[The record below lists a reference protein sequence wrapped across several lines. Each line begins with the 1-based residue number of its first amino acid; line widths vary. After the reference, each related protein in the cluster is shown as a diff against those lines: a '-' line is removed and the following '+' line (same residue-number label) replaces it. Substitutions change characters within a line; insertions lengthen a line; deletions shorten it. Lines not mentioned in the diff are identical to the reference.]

1 VEIANCLKGV
11 LIVTLIA
18 FSGCRNKSWNK
29 SEIVTPVSVNT
40 SIPDTVLNSRIFEA
54 ALNGQL
60 SQLKNL
66 IAGGFDVNTRDKDG
80 STALMFAAYNGHVDI
95 IRELISKGASINLQ
109 DSNGRTALM
118 MASSGP
124 FPDAVKMLLDHQ
136 ADPNITDRDE
146 HYSALMYA
154 AAEGQ
159 LEVVRILLAN
169 RADPALKDID
179 GDDAERFAK
188 NNGHKE
194 IVALLQSVKK

>member
-1 VEIANCLKGV
+1 MEITNCLKGV

-18 FSGCRNKSWNK
+18 FSGCRNKSENK
-29 SEIVTPVSVNT
+29 TEVVTPVSVST
-40 SIPDTVLNSRIFEA
+40 SKPDTVLINTILEA
-54 ALNGQL
+54 SLNGQL

-136 ADPNITDRDE
+136 ADPNIIDRDE

-179 GDDAERFAK
+179 GDDAETFAK

-194 IVALLQSVKK
+194 IVSLLQSVKK